1 MTSWNALQEELA
13 TWEQA
18 GLKVAIWW
26 RDDDACEATRPLRR
40 LLALAKTYACPL
52 ALAVIPARVRPS
64 LGDLLAEAGQGVFV
78 LQHGYA
84 HKNHAPGGEKNVELH
99 ACRNSDEV
107 AAELAAGSELLASTL
122 AGRRLAVMV
131 PPWNRIAPEVI
142 SLLPKIGFKG
152 LSTFGPC
159 RDSAAPRGLTQVNCH
174 LDILRWKPTRG
185 FMGSETLLGIL
196 VDELRRRRSDAQDP
210 LEPLGLLTHHLV
222 HDEDCWCF
230 LDRLFT
236 ILSKEAA
243 VHLVS
248 PATLFHDVEIKTN
261 AKPGGTGEAV

>member
-1 MTSWNALQEELA
+1 VTSWKALQEELA
-13 TWEQA
+13 AWEQA
-18 GLKVAIWW
+18 GIKVAIWW
-26 RDDDACEATRPLRR
+26 RDDDACKATQPLRR
-40 LLALAKTYACPL
+40 LLALANSYACPL

-84 HKNHAPGGEKNVELH
+84 HQNHAPAGEKNVELH

-122 AGRRLAVMV
+122 ADRHLAVMV
-131 PPWNRIAPEVI
+131 PPWNRIAPEVT
-142 SLLPKIGFKG
+142 SLLPKLGFRG

-159 RDSAAPRGLTQVNCH
+159 GKSLAPSGLTHVNCH

-185 FMGSETLLGIL
+185 FMGNEALLGIL
-196 VDELRRRRSDAQDP
+196 VDELRRRRSDAENP
-210 LEPLGLLTHHLV
+210 SEPLGLLTHHLV

-230 LDRLFT
+230 LDRLLT
-236 ILSKEAA
+236 ILSKESA

-248 PATLFHDVEIKTN
+248 PATLFHDAEIETN
-261 AKPGGTGEAV
+261 AKPGRTGEAV